1 LKPRPDSPPQASVL
15 NPLTAR
21 QQITKLDYVAIPH
34 LQTMSPLLSGILLWS
49 SFLSGE
55 NHQFAHLGT
64 PGCVGFFILTSV
76 LMNAV
81 LIFGLCYAMD
91 GGYKG
96 WNPYR
101 ERHCFD
107 FGQLFSI

>member
-15 NPLTAR
+15 NPLTAW

-34 LQTMSPLLSGILLWS
+34 LQTMSPLLLGILLWS
-49 SFLSGE
+49 SILSGE

-64 PGCVGFFILTSV
+64 LGGVGFFILTSV

-81 LIFGLCYAMD
+81 LIEGGLLLPRCI
-91 GGYKG
+91 GG
-96 WNPYR
+96 
-101 ERHCFD
+101 FD
-107 FGQLFSI
+107 VRV